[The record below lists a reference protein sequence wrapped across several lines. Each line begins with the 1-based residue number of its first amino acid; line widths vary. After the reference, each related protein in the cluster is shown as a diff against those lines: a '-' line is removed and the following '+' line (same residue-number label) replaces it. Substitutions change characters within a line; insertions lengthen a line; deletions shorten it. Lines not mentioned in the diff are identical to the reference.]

1 MKKPRWG
8 IDHTRRRIEMRSNR
22 VLSLGLLA
30 LPMMIAAVMC
40 SGQNKALSQ
49 AAKDGEVI
57 FKIGKEDGSDKEFI
71 NYGWTGIEEYI
82 FRVGVDTDDKFP
94 AELHLRGAYSSYGVV
109 TLKIAFSAKQSYDKV
124 ILRLVRGGD
133 ETSVVTVDKQ
143 QPCQVTSSM
152 LGSGEGF
159 RAGSYELDI
168 GGLQK
173 GEHTLMFTLLAD
185 GKGNGAYQWD
195 ALELF
200 GIAGK

>member
-1 MKKPRWG
+1 M
-8 IDHTRRRIEMRSNR
+8 RIKR

-30 LPMMIAAVMC
+30 LPMMMAAVMC
-40 SGQNKALSQ
+40 SGQIKELSQ

-57 FKIGKEDGSDKEFI
+57 FTIGKEDGSDREFQ
-71 NYGWTGIEEYI
+71 NYLWTGIEEYI
-82 FRVGVDTDDKFP
+82 FRVGVETDNKFP
-94 AELHLRGAYSSYGVV
+94 AELHIRGVYKNYGVV
-109 TLKIAFSAKQSYDKV
+109 RLKITFSAQRSYDKA

-133 ETSVVTVDKQ
+133 ETSVVTVDGQ
-143 QPCQVTSSM
+143 QPYQVTSSM

-168 GGLQK
+168 GGLQE
-173 GEHTLMFTLLAD
+173 GEHTLMFTVLED
-185 GKGNGAYQWD
+185 EKGNGAYQWD

>member
-1 MKKPRWG
+1 M
-8 IDHTRRRIEMRSNR
+8 RINR

-30 LPMMIAAVMC
+30 LPMMMAAVMS
-40 SGQNKALSQ
+40 SGQIKALSQ
-49 AAKDGEVI
+49 AAKDGDAI
-57 FKIGKEDGSDKEFI
+57 FTIGKEDGSDREFMS
-71 NYGWTGIEEYI
+71 YGWTGIEEYI
-82 FRVGVDTDDKFP
+82 FLVGVDTDNQFP
-94 AELHLRGAYSSYGVV
+94 AELHLRGVYESYGVV
-109 TLKIAFSAKQSYDKV
+109 RLKITFSANQSYDKV
-124 ILRLVRGGD
+124 ILRVVRGGD
-133 ETSVVTVDKQ
+133 ETSVVTVDGQ

-159 RAGSYELDI
+159 RSGSYELDI

-173 GEHTLMFTLLAD
+173 GEHTLMFTVLED